1 MDYAFLPPT
10 LREKIGIA
18 IWGALGGF
26 PFASQYAA
34 VQFIPMGDFTALC
47 SLGPI
52 LAYIVARV
60 FLKHKF
66 TILKV
71 TRFIDIANYSIK
83 YLMESN
89 LIKLVLA
96 SLTDFITP
104 FSPNI

>member
-71 TRFIDIANYSIK
+71 TRMIDIANYSLE
-83 YLMESN
+83 YLYYG
-89 LIKLVLA
+89 K
-96 SLTDFITP
+96 
-104 FSPNI
+104 